1 MMSRFR
7 LVRGGGRQRRQ
18 RREASRE
25 GQETLGGREVW
36 EDAGRGEEWESE
48 GLGWVRENIAKAT
61 RQVLLAWEPVR
72 RRLPYFAEEAPV
84 FFGDGATPIPG
95 VCPGRGWRRG
105 RGRGAKV
112 DGGEGVLLLECVLS
126 LECVPLLF
134 K

>member
-7 LVRGGGRQRRQ
+7 FVRGGGRQWRQ

-25 GQETLGGREVW
+25 GQETLSGREVW

-72 RRLPYFAEEAPV
+72 RRLPYFAEEASV

-95 VCPGRGWRRG
+95 VSAQGGDG
-105 RGRGAKV
+105 GA
-112 DGGEGVLLLECVLS
+112 GGEGGQR
-126 LECVPLLF
+126 
-134 K
+134 